1 MNQPS
6 VDVPLRPK
14 NPIRY
19 VFFVLYVYYY
29 NDGARSKNYAF
40 TSAAGSFG
48 FLVWMNIS
56 GILGIFGI
64 GSRNFAY
71 FFNPQEPRWE
81 QYLSALFLWAV
92 PMMLFVESIMRKEL
106 ITNYDYDENLAAAAK
121 VLVPAYFI
129 ASFILVVAF
138 GRW

>member
-1 MNQPS
+1 MNPPS
-6 VDVPLRPK
+6 TDMLLCPK

-19 VFFVLYVYYY
+19 AFFVLYVYYY

-40 TSAAGSFG
+40 MSAAGSFG

-64 GSRNFAY
+64 GSRNLAY

-81 QYLSALFLWAV
+81 QSGLTGL
-92 PMMLFVESIMRKEL
+92 L
-106 ITNYDYDENLAAAAK
+106 I
-121 VLVPAYFI
+121 
-129 ASFILVVAF
+129 
-138 GRW
+138 